1 MEACTHIVSSA
12 ESPTFFES
20 VYNLIGLGQRF
31 YSVSE
36 FRMCF
41 KWQNLAVD
49 AKGFYTIKP
58 TKFKCLEKRICI
70 VQANTGNII
79 HPLVRR

>member
-1 MEACTHIVSSA
+1 MEARTHILSSA
-12 ESPTFFES
+12 ESPAFFEC
-20 VYNLIGLGQRF
+20 VHNFIGLGQCF
-31 YSVSE
+31 YGVSE
-36 FRMCF
+36 FKMCF

-49 AKGFYTIKP
+49 PKGVNTIKP
-58 TKFKCLEKRICI
+58 TKFKCLEKRICV